1 LIWEKQW
8 QTRKLSSSFFSLFSC
23 CFGGTEGSVKNL
35 DIIDIFD
42 SVLTRLKSSW
52 TQLYGS
58 AIQIMHKAKAQI
70 EFCVFAHVMC
80 VCVCVC
86 VCARRYFVEEPIA
99 IIDTEL
105 EIWVP

>member
-1 LIWEKQW
+1 MANTKVI
-8 QTRKLSSSFFSLFSC
+8 FFFFFPLFSC

-80 VCVCVC
+80 VCVCVP
-86 VCARRYFVEEPIA
+86 VVI
-99 IIDTEL
+99 L
-105 EIWVP
+105 